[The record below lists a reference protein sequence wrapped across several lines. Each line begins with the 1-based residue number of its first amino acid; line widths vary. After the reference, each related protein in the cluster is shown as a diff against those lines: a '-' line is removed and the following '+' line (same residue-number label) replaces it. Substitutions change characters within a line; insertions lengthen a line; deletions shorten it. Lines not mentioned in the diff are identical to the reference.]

1 MVTRARLTSKS
12 VDDAIV
18 PVKGEKWIA
27 DTKVRGFGLRLIM
40 TSAGPRKLLCVRTT
54 NKYGK
59 SVRKS
64 FDIETARHYRQPIF
78 LFEPDPEEIEAGNID
93 KLTLGDFVEE
103 AREWASKEIAKLKG
117 LKTLDDENADRINQF
132 RNKLAEVTLEQGA
145 NSVLANYQKMNM
157 TDAYL
162 IHLSKLFSIH
172 VPQNL
177 KSTKLAEFTEE
188 QATQLSNLQALKPGN
203 RQSLRPFLAKI
214 FDTFH
219 ALTLTRDNFAI
230 AQRELRHV
238 QYFYNEDQSNSNTKQ
253 TNFET
258 LFEILEAEKQFWQ
271 QALCL

>member
-1 MVTRARLTSKS
+1 
-12 VDDAIV
+12 
-18 PVKGEKWIA
+18 
-27 DTKVRGFGLRLIM
+27 
-40 TSAGPRKLLCVRTT
+40 
-54 NKYGK
+54 
-59 SVRKS
+59 
-64 FDIETARHYRQPIF
+64 
-78 LFEPDPEEIEAGNID
+78 
-93 KLTLGDFVEE
+93 
-103 AREWASKEIAKLKG
+103 
-117 LKTLDDENADRINQF
+117 
-132 RNKLAEVTLEQGA
+132 
-145 NSVLANYQKMNM
+145 MNM

-271 QALCL
+271 QALCLRLYFEFHAPLSRLMAARWDEVFQRSYSSDFRPGIKMQDFIWKYSTKRFGYEIITERCFKFLHRLRENSESSFPDNPYWFPTSHGRSVEHIRSVEHTWVNALYKMGLKYASPRELRIDFQSTHSFIWNQSRPYRLGL